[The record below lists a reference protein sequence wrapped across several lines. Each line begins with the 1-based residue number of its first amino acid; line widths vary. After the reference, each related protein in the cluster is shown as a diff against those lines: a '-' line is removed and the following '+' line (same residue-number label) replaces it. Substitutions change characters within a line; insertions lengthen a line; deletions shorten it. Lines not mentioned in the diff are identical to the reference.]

1 MARGVVRGALACA
14 VLAGAVLV
22 PGLSAQATARAVPD
36 TMAQRALACAGC
48 HGEQGRSRPDGYVPR
63 LAGKPAGYLLA
74 QLQSFRD
81 GRRQHEGMAAL
92 LAPLE
97 DNMLAALAA
106 HYAELSVP
114 YPAPVRWALSAADA
128 ARAQQLVTVGD
139 AAHRIPACSACHGRA
154 LTGVAPQVPGLLGLP
169 ADYLGAQIGAWR
181 TSQRQAR
188 HPDCMAEVAR
198 RLPLEDIARVSRWL
212 AAQPV
217 PAVAH
222 AADAPPG
229 RWPMDCA
236 GVSR

>member
-1 MARGVVRGALACA
+1 MMARGGVVGLLVA
-14 VLAGAVLV
+14 VGLVLSV
-22 PGLSAQATARAVPD
+22 HAAARPVPD

-48 HGEQGRSRPDGYVPR
+48 HGEQGRARPDGYVPR

-74 QLQSFRD
+74 QLQAFRD
-81 GRRQHEGMAAL
+81 GRRKHEGMAML
-92 LAPLE
+92 LAPL
-97 DNMLAALAA
+97 DDDMLAALAA

-114 YPAPVRWALSAADA
+114 YPAPVRGGLSATEA

-139 AAHRIPACSACHGRA
+139 AHRRIPACSACHGRA
-154 LTGVAPQVPGLLGLP
+154 LTGVAPRVPGLLGLP

-181 TSQRQAR
+181 TGQRQAR
-188 HPDCMAEVAR
+188 QPDCMAEVAR

-217 PAVAH
+217 PPSAH

-229 RWPMDCA
+229 RWPLDCA
-236 GVSR
+236 GVTP